1 MKDVMVVASRSFERH
16 IALRVGTVLAA
27 SLLLLGVSTAKAN
40 SIVLTS
46 NPYTFLNGGEFTAVT
61 TPAGIFN
68 GSYAPSAIINGGFET
83 FCVQT
88 TVYFDLGTS
97 YSYTLANNDSKGN
110 ALSLGAAYLYYEFG
124 KGLLSGYNYLST
136 GSPSRNTDA
145 GALQAAIWYF
155 QGQPIPSGFPSIGS
169 DPFVSLAIGAAGGTL
184 ADALAANNGTYSVE
198 ILQLTDGTYGCVQ
211 NQLVL
216 TQVPETT
223 STLMLFGAALTTLG
237 FAGRK
242 LRSK

>member
-1 MKDVMVVASRSFERH
+1 
-16 IALRVGTVLAA
+16 LLA
-27 SLLLLGVSTAKAN
+27 GVSTAKAN

-46 NPYTFLNGGEFTAVT
+46 NPYTFKNGGEFTAVT

-68 GSYAPSAIINGGFET
+68 GNYASVALYNGGFET

-97 YSYTLANNDSKGN
+97 YSYTLANSDSKGN

-124 KGLLSGYNYLST
+124 HGLLPGADYNYSST
-136 GSPSRNTDA
+136 AARNTDA
-145 GALQAAIWYF
+145 GALQAALWYF
-155 QGQPIPSGFPSIGS
+155 QGQPIPSGFPSISS
-169 DPFVSLAIGAAGGTL
+169 DVFVGLAETAAGGTL
-184 ADALAANNGTYSVE
+184 ADALAPNNNTYGVE

-216 TQVPETT
+216 TSVPETT
-223 STLMLFGAALTTLG
+223 STLMLLGAALTTLG